1 MIDPLN
7 IVCIITHIS
16 ILRNEVKTYPLT
28 QAQISEFTEDYLE
41 KTQENP
47 IFSLWDIY
55 NIATELY
62 KPGKTDIPNLI
73 PQNFALMEVLTDRY
87 SL

>member
-1 MIDPLN
+1 VAHD
-7 IVCIITHIS
+7 S
-16 ILRNEVKTYPLT
+16 DSAFLRQEVKCYPLT
-28 QAQISEFTEDYLE
+28 QSQISQFTEDYLL
-41 KTQENP
+41 KVQETP
-47 IFSLWDIY
+47 ILNLWDIY

-73 PQNFALMEVLTDRY
+73 PQNFALMEVLSNRF